1 MNYNLLNTK
10 TIVPRANVRAFE
22 KELFKC
28 GFGYPLNLELSTYP
42 RYKKGS
48 KMNIAFII
56 NANGEIEDYEYDNDF
71 MPYER
76 STAEEINWEF
86 YFD

>member
-10 TIVPRANVRAFE
+10 TVVPRSDVRAFE
-22 KELFKC
+22 KNLFKQ

-42 RYKKGS
+42 RYKKGAKS
-48 KMNIAFII
+48 DVAFII
-56 NANGEIEDYEYDNDF
+56 NVNGEIEDYDYDNDF

-76 STAEEINWEF
+76 STAEAINWEF